1 MAKKKAAFSFD
12 SAYQELESILKELQ
26 SEDSLDNLESQVKKA
41 TELILACKGK
51 LRELDTLVDKTINP
65 DD

>member
-1 MAKKKAAFSFD
+1 MAKKKATFSFD
-12 SAYQELESILKELQ
+12 TAYQELQGILEQLQ
-26 SEDSLDNLESQVKKA
+26 SEDSLDNLEAQVKKA
-41 TELILACKGK
+41 TDLILACKGK